1 MRTRADARVVIEWAA
16 TTATAR
22 VAITLEAADLSPVG
36 QQRLPRSARFFA
48 LISLLVLPGSLS
60 GVETIRPE
68 DAADHVGENGT
79 VRGVVGLPHYAAG
92 SKSQPTF
99 LNPAK
104 TYPEQIFTA
113 AIFVAVL
120 LGSILLS
127 GQTAAGVCPNLREL
141 QSMVDCWVTSN
152 PADMPRCSAPWSMEQ
167 VRDCMNSAAGTYS
180 KDPALGVA
188 ILGAMMPPHRCRV
201 PLRKV
206 NDELSYVVPTI
217 INRNYGPVAIV
228 DTGFTG
234 SLVIPRSIVDDLRAR
249 GVLTNGDSSGPPVTS
264 TLADGS
270 EIIQE
275 TIIVR
280 EVILPGCHAFRNVPI
295 TISPTGS
302 VSLPGQGILSRFGSA
317 AIDHKEHSLVLVPER
332 LSH

>member
-1 MRTRADARVVIEWAA
+1 
-16 TTATAR
+16 
-22 VAITLEAADLSPVG
+22 
-36 QQRLPRSARFFA
+36 
-48 LISLLVLPGSLS
+48 
-60 GVETIRPE
+60 
-68 DAADHVGENGT
+68 
-79 VRGVVGLPHYAAG
+79 
-92 SKSQPTF
+92 
-99 LNPAK
+99 
-104 TYPEQIFTA
+104 
-113 AIFVAVL
+113 
-120 LGSILLS
+120 
-127 GQTAAGVCPNLREL
+127 
-141 QSMVDCWVTSN
+141 
-152 PADMPRCSAPWSMEQ
+152 
-167 VRDCMNSAAGTYS
+167 MNSAAGTYS

-234 SLVIPRSIVDDLRAR
+234 SLVMPRSIVDDLRAR

-302 VSLPGQGILSRFGSA
+302 VSLLGQGILSRFGSA